1 MPDDDGMEGGW
12 RSGRELLF
20 DNLVKLETTTYKIPN
35 DIETN
40 FRDWYDYDVHAIDGG
55 GGGEE
60 GNGDNNIELPVFWH
74 VLKSGGT
81 SIKLMYAQCYH
92 LVEACETGAHIVDV
106 GDVGNDNDATP
117 PPPPPPPLRVVT
129 SEDGRKYVNVD
140 VTTTSGILDASRL
153 GFAYSN
159 IADVVFTPLISET
172 ATYLLGGGGDIAN
185 DGGGGGGGGSRRRGR
200 MFALFRHPVHRV
212 VSIFYYLQSATW
224 EPTYDPIYATWTI
237 DEYARSEYCE
247 SNWMVRTLVNKM
259 TGPLEPEDVQVAM
272 EILKRKCL
280 VGLMEDME
288 GSVSRFH
295 DYFRFRTPYRDALN
309 CSRRNYATKG
319 GNAGQNG
326 HAHPTL
332 DPNGEA
338 YAILERKNMLDVRL
352 YDYARELYAEQ
363 GAWMME
369 KKLI

>member
-1 MPDDDGMEGGW
+1 
-12 RSGRELLF
+12 
-20 DNLVKLETTTYKIPN
+20 
-35 DIETN
+35 
-40 FRDWYDYDVHAIDGG
+40 
-55 GGGEE
+55 
-60 GNGDNNIELPVFWH
+60 VFWH

-92 LVEACETGAHIVDV
+92 LVEACETGAHIIDV
-106 GDVGNDNDATP
+106 GDIDYNNDL
-117 PPPPPPPLRVVT
+117 PPPPLRIVT
-129 SEDGRKYVNVD
+129 SEDGRRYVNVD
-140 VTTTSGILDASRL
+140 VTTYSGILDASRL

-159 IADVVFTPLISET
+159 MADVVFTPLISEM
-172 ATYLLGGGGDIAN
+172 ATYLLGGGEGGGDDVNVGNDTN
-185 DGGGGGGGGSRRRGR
+185 DGSVGSSGSSSGSGSGRRGR
-200 MFALFRHPVHRV
+200 MFALLRHPVQRV

-259 TGPLEPEDVQVAM
+259 TGPLEPEDVHVAM

-288 GSVSRFH
+288 GSVTRYH
-295 DYFRFRTPYRDALN
+295 NYFRFRTPYRDALN

-326 HAHPTL
+326 HAHPIL
-332 DPNGEA
+332 NPNDETYG
-338 YAILERKNMLDVRL
+338 ILEQKNMLDVRL
-352 YDYARELYAEQ
+352 YEYARELYAEQ
-363 GAWMME
+363 GAWMTE